1 MDQLV
6 NRWKSSLNSAKK
18 SLGNSGVHSGGSQPY
33 RSTSQ
38 QNQNSDKKNS
48 NHGKQR
54 DQSPS
59 SSEDDEYYDKKKFIA
74 SLKRDINL
82 SNSKSSSSL
91 NKVERVGSPRQHY
104 TSDNTDTL
112 VTSGSKIRDHGSDKK
127 PPRGKKSLGM
137 VLDENTYKIMDIFKY
152 NVDLPNQEKFLRI
165 RKLLEDLVESQ
176 GGATR
181 VDDLEE
187 QQQQSAKMRHDSM
200 RMNLLSRPDTST
212 KIISELESRLLES
225 EREKI
230 AHRNEKEVLK
240 DKCVMLEKEVKT
252 RSVNEDLVDMLKSN
266 HELLEKNNEAL
277 LREIENWNK
286 RYQEQQLIWETE
298 VNELARTIDVLKSQ
312 LTRSDS

>member
-1 MDQLV
+1 V
-6 NRWKSSLNSAKK
+6 
-18 SLGNSGVHSGGSQPY
+18 
-33 RSTSQ
+33 
-38 QNQNSDKKNS
+38 
-48 NHGKQR
+48 
-54 DQSPS
+54 S
-59 SSEDDEYYDKKKFIA
+59 SSDDDEYYDKKKFIA

-82 SNSKSSSSL
+82 SNSKSTSSL
-91 NKVERVGSPRQHY
+91 NKVERIGSPRQHY
-104 TSDNTDTL
+104 TSDNTDVL
-112 VTSGSKIRDHGSDKK
+112 VTSGSKIRDHGSAEKK

-165 RKLLEDLVESQ
+165 RKLLEELVETQ

-181 VDDLEE
+181 AEDFED
-187 QQQQSAKMRHDSM
+187 QQQSTKLKHDSM
-200 RMNLLSRPDTST
+200 RMNLLARPDTST

-240 DKCVMLEKEVKT
+240 DKCIMLEKEVKT

-277 LREIENWNK
+277 LKEIENWNK

-298 VNELARTIDVLKSQ
+298 VDELARTIDVLKSQ
-312 LTRSDS
+312 LARNDL